1 MEPLAAVLVQAAAP
15 GPRLLT
21 LALGAA
27 ALLSLAL
34 FLSQFRK
41 NKELIKARLF
51 LLFDQIQRIALVLT
65 LLGMAGMAAHLA
77 FAGTTDPNFET
88 WERFWATGV
97 YASVVYGTVL
107 AIGLIGFLALS
118 PVGKGPK
125 GGP

>member
-1 MEPLAAVLVQAAAP
+1 MGALATLLLQASA
-15 GPRLLT
+15 PRLLT

-51 LLFDQIQRIALVLT
+51 LLFDQIQRIALVVT
-65 LLGMAGMAAHLA
+65 VLGMVGMAAHLA
-77 FAGTTDPNFET
+77 FAVTTDPNFGT
-88 WERFWATGV
+88 WERFWASGV
-97 YASVVYGTVL
+97 YALVVYGAII
-107 AIGLIGFLALS
+107 AIGLIGVAVLH
-118 PVGKGPK
+118 PVGKR